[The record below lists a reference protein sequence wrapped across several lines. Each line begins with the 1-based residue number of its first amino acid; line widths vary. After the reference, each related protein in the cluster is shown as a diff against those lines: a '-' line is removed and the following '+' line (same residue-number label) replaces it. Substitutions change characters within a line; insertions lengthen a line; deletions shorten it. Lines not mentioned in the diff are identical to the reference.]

1 MVMSGFVKLFL
12 PKMFSMIQSGG
23 RSSAIKPLLCLA
35 GFTLVGIF
43 LSPEAAQ
50 IFGLS
55 LKGILVCI
63 FAAIS
68 FVVLISYLIL
78 IFKDP
83 RLLQSEHYQ
92 LAMRRMDIAAQRLGA
107 PPNFGDVID
116 VAQPQ
121 QESLMRNDS
130 PKRIPVNDVMG
141 SVEGIAAKEAI

>member
-1 MVMSGFVKLFL
+1 MGNFVKLFL

-23 RSSAIKPLLCLA
+23 RSSVLKPLLCLA

-43 LSPEAAQ
+43 LSPETMQ
-50 IFGLS
+50 IFGLP
-55 LKGILVCI
+55 LKGV
-63 FAAIS
+63 FACVFAGIS
-68 FVVLISYLIL
+68 CLVLISYLIF

-107 PPNFGDVID
+107 PPNFTDVID

-121 QESLMRNDS
+121 QEASANIDA
-130 PKRIPVNDVMG
+130 PKCILVNDVKN
-141 SVEGIAAKEAI
+141 SVEGIAAKEAV

>member
-1 MVMSGFVKLFL
+1 MRDFMKLFL

-23 RSSAIKPLLCLA
+23 RSSAIKPLLCLV

-43 LSPEAAQ
+43 LSPESAQ
-50 IFGLS
+50 IVGLP
-55 LKGILVCI
+55 LKGILVCV

-68 FVVLISYLIL
+68 FVTLISYLVL

-107 PPNFGDVID
+107 PPNFVDVRD
-116 VAQPQ
+116 VAQPRH
-121 QESLMRNDS
+121 ESLVGIDAS
-130 PKRIPVNDVMG
+130 KRILVNDVKD

>member
-1 MVMSGFVKLFL
+1 MSGFVKLFL

-23 RSSAIKPLLCLA
+23 RSSAIKPLLCLD

-50 IFGLS
+50 ILGLS
-55 LKGILVCI
+55 LKGILVCV

-68 FVVLISYLIL
+68 FVALISYLVL

-107 PPNFGDVID
+107 PPNFVDVID
-116 VAQPQ
+116 VAQQ
-121 QESLMRNDS
+121 
-130 PKRIPVNDVMG
+130 
-141 SVEGIAAKEAI
+141 